1 MLPGERYRMGVTLG
15 GPAPDQVEVSVFGPG
30 YGESS
35 VIHIGANNWI
45 IIDSCVDA
53 ESKQPASLQYLRSI
67 GVDPSAVKLVII
79 THWHDDH
86 IRGISSIV
94 AKCSEARVCVSAAL
108 SRREFL
114 ASALPYDE
122 RPGIVVG
129 SGASEISKVLEII
142 RLQKRPAI
150 RAFADKKLMALPPG
164 DTGHGLPCEI
174 WALSPSDEQFDR
186 SLKEVA
192 KLVPKVRATKIR
204 APDQGPNH
212 LSVVTWVSVGDQIF
226 LFGADLEEHSE
237 PLLGWS
243 AILNSTT
250 RPPGQAFFF
259 KIPHHGSSN
268 GHHDRVWSELLI
280 ANADS
285 VLTPWNRNEGLPT
298 KEDVYRICNLTNSA
312 FSTSNCKAIP
322 TRRRSPMVEKQIKE
336 TTVGK
341 LQNALSITGQLR
353 IRSGGN
359 GQPKFWCIETLA
371 GACTLSS
378 LAC

>member
-1 MLPGERYRMGVTLG
+1 MGVTEG
-15 GPAPDQVEVSVFGPG
+15 APAPNQVEVSVFGPG

-35 VIHIGANNWI
+35 VIHVGANNWI
-45 IIDSCVDA
+45 IIDSCIDA

-86 IRGISSIV
+86 IRGISSV
-94 AKCSEARVCVSAAL
+94 VEKCSEARVCVSAAL
-108 SRREFL
+108 SKPEFL
-114 ASALPYDE
+114 ASVLPYDE

-142 RLQKRPAI
+142 RRQGKTAI
-150 RAFADKKLMALPPG
+150 RAFADKRLMSLPPEE
-164 DTGHGLPCEI
+164 TGHGLPCEI

-192 KLVPKVRATKIR
+192 KLAPEVRATKIR
-204 APDQGPNH
+204 APDLGPNH
-212 LSVVTWVSVGDQIF
+212 LSVVTWVSVGESAL
-226 LFGADLEEHSE
+226 LFGADLEEYSG

-243 AILNSTT
+243 AIINSTA
-250 RPPGQAFFF
+250 RPSGKAHFF
-259 KIPHHGSSN
+259 KIPHHGSRN
-268 GHHDRVWSELLI
+268 GHHDRVWSEILI

-298 KEDVYRICNLTNSA
+298 KEDVHRICNLTNSA
-312 FSTSNCKAIP
+312 FSTSNCKALPI
-322 TRRRSPMVEKQIKE
+322 RRRSAMVEKQIKE

-341 LQNALSITGQLR
+341 LKNALSKTGQLR
-353 IRSGGN
+353 IRSGGKA
-359 GQPKFWCIETLA
+359 PLRHWCIEMLA
-371 GACTLSS
+371 GACSLSA
-378 LAC
+378 LPY